1 VLCSQEETFEFAVED
16 KLVFPSN
23 FIILQII
30 FLSKTQRVTKGLS
43 YFRPMS
49 GIFTGR
55 FEISIDIYFSNLQSY
70 PLPLPFG
77 CFSFD
82 PTRTVLLVFFILFL
96 QA

>member
-1 VLCSQEETFEFAVED
+1 
-16 KLVFPSN
+16 
-23 FIILQII
+23 
-30 FLSKTQRVTKGLS
+30 
-43 YFRPMS
+43 MS

-82 PTRTVLLVFFILFL
+82 PTRIVLLVFFILFL